1 MSPAASTL
9 TERARAEG
17 FDVATKCPRTGDIV
31 HAHSGQAHNMTVRA
45 TLGASITR
53 VVTRHVAFTPRHPL
67 VHRLKYTKTCDG
79 IIAVSAA
86 VRNVLTE
93 AGIPADRIEVIHT
106 GIELPEEPAR
116 RPHKGFAVG
125 HMGAFT
131 REKGQDIAIEA
142 ARLLPDVH
150 FVLAGEGP
158 LLEELR
164 RTAPANV
171 EFPGFVRDLAEF
183 FSRIELFI
191 MPSRSEAWG
200 LATLEAMAWGVPV
213 IVSDIEGLAEI
224 VTAKCGVLVP
234 PGNAEMLAN
243 AISTIDRVGLDA
255 RREAARQRA
264 AEFTVAKM
272 AEETETFY
280 RRLHPVL

>member
-1 MSPAASTL
+1 M
-9 TERARAEG
+9 
-17 FDVATKCPRTGDIV
+17 I
-31 HAHSGQAHNMTVRA
+31 
-45 TLGASITR
+45 
-53 VVTRHVAFTPRHPL
+53 
-67 VHRLKYTKTCDG
+67 HRLKYTKTCDG

-93 AGIPADRIEVIHT
+93 AGIPAERIEVIHT
-106 GIELPEEPAR
+106 GIDLPAEPAH

-131 REKGQDIAIEA
+131 REKGQDIAVAA
-142 ARLLPDVH
+142 ARLLPDVR

-164 RTAPANV
+164 RDAPANV
-171 EFPGFVRDLAEF
+171 VFPGFVENIAEF
-183 FSRIELFI
+183 FSGIELFI

-200 LATLEAMAWGVPV
+200 LATLEALAYGVPV

-224 VTAKCGVLVP
+224 VTPQCGVLVP
-234 PGNAEMLAN
+234 PGNPEMLAN
-243 AISTIDRVGLDA
+243 AISTIDRVGLDL

-272 AEETETFY
+272 AEETELFY
-280 RRLHPVL
+280 RRVHRLS